1 MGNYHGLIVYF
12 YKKKRLCKNSLSYH
26 FRLNPE
32 SHPGLIINAQDE
44 VVNQVCHNKINFRQP
59 PAIRYSSPGLSSS
72 PPPAPSPVSHIYHT
86 LYVMFISAC
95 KAKCDRVIENS
106 GKQWKE
112 INRC

>member
-44 VVNQVCHNKINFRQP
+44 VAN
-59 PAIRYSSPGLSSS
+59 
-72 PPPAPSPVSHIYHT
+72 
-86 LYVMFISAC
+86 
-95 KAKCDRVIENS
+95 
-106 GKQWKE
+106 
-112 INRC
+112 